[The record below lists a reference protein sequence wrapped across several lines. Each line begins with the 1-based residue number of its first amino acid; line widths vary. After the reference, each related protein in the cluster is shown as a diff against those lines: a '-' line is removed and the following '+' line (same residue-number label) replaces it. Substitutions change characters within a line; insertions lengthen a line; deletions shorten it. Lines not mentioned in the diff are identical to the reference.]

1 MYLYRYHDPRRPYSK
16 IKRSKKMTGG
26 DNKEL
31 IEVLKRLEKLLSDI
45 KYDLA
50 DIKREMPKVP
60 YYGDLL
66 QDIVKAIENMGN
78 STNKTNK

>member
-1 MYLYRYHDPRRPYSK
+1 
-16 IKRSKKMTGG
+16 MTDG

-31 IEVLKRLEKLLSDI
+31 IEVLKRIEKQLVDI

-66 QDIVKAIENMGN
+66 QDIVQAVKNLGEEIDHNCQ
-78 STNKTNK
+78 KKR

>member
-1 MYLYRYHDPRRPYSK
+1 
-16 IKRSKKMTGG
+16 MTDG

-31 IEVLKRLEKLLSDI
+31 IDILKRIEKQLGDI

-66 QDIVKAIENMGN
+66 QDIVNSIENIRR
-78 STNKTNK
+78 

>member
-1 MYLYRYHDPRRPYSK
+1 
-16 IKRSKKMTGG
+16 MTED

-31 IEVLKRLEKLLSDI
+31 IEVLKRIEKQLIDI
-45 KYDLA
+45 KYDMA

-66 QDIVKAIENMGN
+66 QDIVKAVEELK
-78 STNKTNK
+78 SH

>member
-1 MYLYRYHDPRRPYSK
+1 
-16 IKRSKKMTGG
+16 MTDG

-31 IEVLKRLEKLLSDI
+31 IDVLKRIEKQLSDI

-60 YYGDLL
+60 FYGDLL
-66 QDIVKAIENMGN
+66 QDIVNSIENIRR
-78 STNKTNK
+78 

>member
-1 MYLYRYHDPRRPYSK
+1 MSD
-16 IKRSKKMTGG
+16 

-31 IEVLKRLEKLLSDI
+31 IKVLKDI
-45 KYDLA
+45 ETQLGDIRHDLA

-66 QDIVKAIENMGN
+66 QDIVKAIEDQNR
-78 STNKTNK
+78 S

>member
-1 MYLYRYHDPRRPYSK
+1 MAED
-16 IKRSKKMTGG
+16 
-26 DNKEL
+26 DNQEF
-31 IEVLKRLEKLLSDI
+31 IEVLKRIEKHLIDI

-66 QDIVKAIENMGN
+66 EDIGKAIADLKK
-78 STNKTNK
+78 S

>member
-1 MYLYRYHDPRRPYSK
+1 M
-16 IKRSKKMTGG
+16 KRSKKMTGG
-26 DNKEL
+26 ENKEML
-31 IEVLKRLEKLLSDI
+31 EALKRLEKQLGDI

-66 QDIVKAIENMGN
+66 QDILKAIENMR
-78 STNKTNK
+78 K